1 MKYFLL
7 HTDPQY
13 TTAPDLLDWRDKID
27 PRYIRKGRSYRL
39 PQRELLLI
47 RENPDTVFTDV
58 LSFPFFLVTQL
69 GKDMICLYEPKTIFK
84 EMVLLDRANQA
95 AEVYHLPI
103 LDAVDCLS
111 DQSEWNA
118 DRSVLRRGVLRAEKL
133 GKQALFFLDGSKNTY
148 VAARL
153 DLVESLLK
161 RGARGIGLTPL
172 EIVTE
177 SLECRQEEQHGQ

>member
-69 GKDMICLYEPKTIFK
+69 GKDVICLYEPKTIFK
-84 EMVLLDRANQA
+84 
-95 AEVYHLPI
+95 
-103 LDAVDCLS
+103 
-111 DQSEWNA
+111 
-118 DRSVLRRGVLRAEKL
+118 
-133 GKQALFFLDGSKNTY
+133 
-148 VAARL
+148 
-153 DLVESLLK
+153 
-161 RGARGIGLTPL
+161 
-172 EIVTE
+172 
-177 SLECRQEEQHGQ
+177 

>member
-69 GKDMICLYEPKTIFK
+69 GKDVICLYEPKTIFK
-84 EMVLLDRANQA
+84 ELVLLDRANQA

-103 LDAVDCLS
+103 LDAVDCL
-111 DQSEWNA
+111 
-118 DRSVLRRGVLRAEKL
+118 AEKL
-133 GKQALFFLDGSKNTY
+133 GKQALFFLDGLKNTY

>member
-1 MKYFLL
+1 MN
-7 HTDPQY
+7 
-13 TTAPDLLDWRDKID
+13 
-27 PRYIRKGRSYRL
+27 PRPSSRRWCCSTGPL
-39 PQRELLLI
+39 P
-47 RENPDTVFTDV
+47 
-58 LSFPFFLVTQL
+58 
-69 GKDMICLYEPKTIFK
+69 
-84 EMVLLDRANQA
+84 
-95 AEVYHLPI
+95 

>member
-27 PRYIRKGRSYRL
+27 RRHIRKGQSYKL

-69 GKDMICLYEPKTIFK
+69 GKDVICLYQPKTIFK
-84 EMVLLDRANQA
+84 ELVLLDRANQA

-103 LDAVDCLS
+103 LDTVDCLS
-111 DQSEWNA
+111 DRSEWNA
-118 DRSVLRRGVLRAEKL
+118 DCSALRRGILREEKL
-133 GKQALFFLDGSKNTY
+133 GNQALFFLDGLKNTH

-153 DLVESLLK
+153 DFVESLLK

-172 EIVTE
+172 ETLTE

>member
-69 GKDMICLYEPKTIFK
+69 GKDVICLYEPKTHSFESYLRI
-84 EMVLLDRANQA
+84 QA
-95 AEVYHLPI
+95 DYK
-103 LDAVDCLS
+103 DAMALKSCH
-111 DQSEWNA
+111 SEFHH
-118 DRSVLRRGVLRAEKL
+118 K
-133 GKQALFFLDGSKNTY
+133 FL
-148 VAARL
+148 
-153 DLVESLLK
+153 
-161 RGARGIGLTPL
+161 
-172 EIVTE
+172 
-177 SLECRQEEQHGQ
+177 